1 MYVYRKISF
10 YFLLCIKLL
19 KDMQEWFF
27 FFLELEEY
35 CEWVVNEVF
44 VDSRRYVF
52 VMFVDLNQLKQIMI
66 LFVLE
71 VLDENVYEIEE
82 KMVDKFYLILN
93 LLKKK

>member
-1 MYVYRKISF
+1 MF
-10 YFLLCIKLL
+10 
-19 KDMQEWFF
+19 FF

-52 VMFVDLNQLKQIMI
+52 VTFVDLNQLKQIMI

>member
-1 MYVYRKISF
+1 
-10 YFLLCIKLL
+10 
-19 KDMQEWFF
+19 
-27 FFLELEEY
+27 
-35 CEWVVNEVF
+35 
-44 VDSRRYVF
+44 
-52 VMFVDLNQLKQIMI
+52 MI

>member
-1 MYVYRKISF
+1 
-10 YFLLCIKLL
+10 
-19 KDMQEWFF
+19 MQECFFF

-52 VMFVDLNQLKQIMI
+52 VTFVDLNQLKQIMI